1 MLRISMIIAPRS
13 SIRKNS
19 IPDSLVLILVRRH
32 VGLIL
37 HALAPDQVSAGGMG
51 VRIAGAVLLGGPVIH

>member
-1 MLRISMIIAPRS
+1 MMVTRLDPILIVMSV
-13 SIRKNS
+13 N
-19 IPDSLVLILVRRH
+19 LVLILVRRH